1 MEQLTSCFAN
11 MCIYCLPKMLT
22 WKFNLISYDGYYRY
36 VGKRVLSQS
45 QICHI
50 THTRMLKLFH
60 VYFTGSIR
68 PYYTNFSVTLLR
80 IASIWRSNRLYRRN
94 HNRYRNVMDEM
105 RRNAWLLLLFAHSLT
120 LSFELVGMMQYSYER
135 VRNG

>member
-1 MEQLTSCFAN
+1 MANKMEQLTSCFAN

-60 VYFTGSIR
+60 VSLAAYGHIIR
-68 PYYTNFSVTLLR
+68 TLVSLCYALQVSGDQ
-80 IASIWRSNRLYRRN
+80 IACTVAITIAIAMSWIN
-94 HNRYRNVMDEM
+94 EKKCFF
-105 RRNAWLLLLFAHSLT
+105 LLTHSLSH
-120 LSFELVGMMQYSYER
+120 LIWLE
-135 VRNG
+135 